1 MNFEVPVAQFLLPI
15 LWFRETHTHTTKDK
29 CIIRNLPKGVEFKYL
44 SQAWGQLLSNVIYYN
59 YIIFIRYNYYYYY
72 ISKSCHILQ
81 LQLLNLP
88 VTITF
93 QLHYP
98 RLDLVI
104 VLIENDRSY
113 ASD

>member
-1 MNFEVPVAQFLLPI
+1 MLLEI
-15 LWFRETHTHTTKDK
+15 VLHLD
-29 CIIRNLPKGVEFKYL
+29 
-44 SQAWGQLLSNVIYYN
+44 QAWGQLLSNVIYYN
-59 YIIFIRYNYYYYY
+59 YNYIIFLCYNYYYNY